1 MRIIL
6 DYDEMIGYVEHDSA
20 EGEKPSCIKETFVIN
35 DEHLIDV
42 HEYYTQQ
49 TIKAASTAAIDT
61 QSREGTNQELANAS

>member
-6 DYDEMIGYVEHDSA
+6 DYDEMTGYVEHDSVD
-20 EGEKPSCIKETFVIN
+20 GSKPSCIKETFVIN

-49 TIKAASTAAIDT
+49 AIKAASTAAVDPNI
-61 QSREGTNQELANAS
+61 REEDGQALAHAS